1 MIVRPVDEIAVQNEV
16 LHFEEW
22 VMGCVR
28 RQQLI
33 LQVSQYF

>member
-1 MIVRPVDEIAVQNEV
+1 MIVGPVDEIVAQSEV